1 MGWGYRGIYIT
12 VFAFQL
18 VKIVSLVNMM
28 VLDLMNVLTIVLRN
42 YFIILLIVG
51 IEILRLMVKSL
62 DFDGAIDLEDV
73 AVEVLRRVDEEFAVS
88 GGILGQVGRLEF
100 GQRSC

>member
-1 MGWGYRGIYIT
+1 
-12 VFAFQL
+12 
-18 VKIVSLVNMM
+18 MM
-28 VLDLMNVLTIVLRN
+28 ALDLMNVLTIVLRN
-42 YFIILLIVG
+42 YFIILLIIG

-88 GGILGQVGRLEF
+88 GGILGQV
-100 GQRSC
+100 